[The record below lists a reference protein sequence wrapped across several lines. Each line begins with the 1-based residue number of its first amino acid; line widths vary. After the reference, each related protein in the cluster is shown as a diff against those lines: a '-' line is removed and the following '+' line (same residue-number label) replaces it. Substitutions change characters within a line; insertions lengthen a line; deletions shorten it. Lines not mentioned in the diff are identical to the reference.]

1 MSITELRGKA
11 LRVLLLLLALPLASV
26 AAAEDRLDTIRERGE
41 LSVAVYRDFAPYSYA
56 DADGHY
62 VGIDVDLAKALAQA
76 LAVKLDLRPVIA
88 GEDSDDD
95 LRVNI
100 WRGPLINGSPSD
112 LMLHIGLDPEYI
124 KRTDKAEL
132 FGAYQRETV
141 SVIYRKQQIGTLDT
155 PLKLAGQKVGVEVDS
170 ISDYYMSGA
179 FNGRLR
185 TSAVRLL
192 SVDEAVARYLKGEL
206 DAVMAPR
213 GQLEGAL
220 FRAHADAAAV
230 TIGDF
235 VGLFRTQ
242 WDVGMAIKAGNP
254 ELKAALQA
262 ALSQLR
268 ESGRLREI
276 YASHGVTL
284 QDPLLRP

>member
-1 MSITELRGKA
+1 MSITKLRH
-11 LRVLLLLLALPLASV
+11 LFLMLVLPLAFTV
-26 AAAEDRLDTIRERGE
+26 QAEDRLDQIRERGE
-41 LSVAVYRDFAPYSYA
+41 ISVAVYRDFAPYSYA

-76 LAVKLDLRPVIA
+76 LSVKLDLRPVIA
-88 GEDSDDD
+88 GDDSDDD

-100 WRGPLINGSPSD
+100 WRGPLINGSASD

-124 KRTDKAEL
+124 KRTEKAEL

-192 SVDEAVARYLKGEL
+192 SVDEAVALYLKSEL

-213 GQLEGAL
+213 GQLQGAL
-220 FRAHADAAAV
+220 FRAHAGASAV

-254 ELKAALQA
+254 QLRSALQT
-262 ALSQLR
+262 ALNQLR
-268 ESGRLREI
+268 DSGKLREI
-276 YASHGVTL
+276 YAAYGVTL
-284 QDPLLRP
+284 QDPPLSP